1 METKTLTFR
10 KAAASDL
17 DAVTAIYDRLHAQED
32 AGRVTIGWVTGV
44 YPIRFDAEQALARG
58 DLYVCESE
66 GRVAASGIL
75 NQRQVDV
82 YTEGRWAYAA
92 EDRDVFVLHTLTVD
106 PDLSGRGIGCAFVQF
121 YEDTARALG
130 CTVLRMDT
138 NEKKRCRAALIR
150 AARLPGGG
158 HRAVRVQQHSE
169 CAARAA
175 RKEAIIFNME
185 GCGNGKTCMDSAM
198 HEQEAD
204 WGAAAGPAAGE
215 PQG

>member
-106 PDLSGRGIGCAFVQF
+106 PDLSGRGIGCISWDGSVHADQF
-121 YEDTARALG
+121 WREHTFGNVLERPFSAIWDDPSIELLHKLKDKKRHVTGRCATCRFLSICGGNFRARAESVHGDLWAP
-130 CTVLRMDT
+130 D
-138 NEKKRCRAALIR
+138 
-150 AARLPGGG
+150 
-158 HRAVRVQQHSE
+158 
-169 CAARAA
+169 
-175 RKEAIIFNME
+175 
-185 GCGNGKTCMDSAM
+185 
-198 HEQEAD
+198 
-204 WGAAAGPAAGE
+204 PACYLSDAEIKG
-215 PQG
+215 

>member
-44 YPIRFDAEQALARG
+44 YPTRLDAELAFGRN
-58 DLYVCESE
+58 DLYVCETE

-82 YTEGRWAYAA
+82 YTEGRWAYEA
-92 EDRDVFVLHTLTVD
+92 EESAVFVLHTLTVD
-106 PDLSGRGIGCAFVQF
+106 PALSGRGIGRAFVQF
-121 YEDTARALG
+121 YEDTARELG

-138 NEKKRCRAALIR
+138 NEKNA
-150 AARLPGGG
+150 AARRLYAQLGYRETNIVPC
-158 HRAVRVQQHSE
+158 AFNSIPNVRLVLLEKQL
-169 CAARAA
+169 
-175 RKEAIIFNME
+175 
-185 GCGNGKTCMDSAM
+185 
-198 HEQEAD
+198 
-204 WGAAAGPAAGE
+204 
-215 PQG
+215 

>member
-106 PDLSGRGIGCAFVQF
+106 PDLSGRGIGRAFVNSITGRD
-121 YEDTARALG
+121 YP
-130 CTVLRMDT
+130 
-138 NEKKRCRAALIR
+138 LIM
-150 AARLPGGG
+150 GTT
-158 HRAVRVQQHSE
+158 
-169 CAARAA
+169 
-175 RKEAIIFNME
+175 IILACLIIIMNLVSDLLYKIVDPRIE
-185 GCGNGKTCMDSAM
+185 LD
-198 HEQEAD
+198 
-204 WGAAAGPAAGE
+204 
-215 PQG
+215 

>member
-92 EDRDVFVLHTLTVD
+92 EDRDVFVLASAARSCNSMRIRRERWAAPCYGWIPTKKTLPRGAYTRG
-106 PDLSGRGIGCAFVQF
+106 SATGRR
-121 YEDTARALG
+121 TS
-130 CTVLRMDT
+130 
-138 NEKKRCRAALIR
+138 CRARSTAFR
-150 AARLPGGG
+150 
-158 HRAVRVQQHSE
+158 
-169 CAARAA
+169 
-175 RKEAIIFNME
+175 M
-185 GCGNGKTCMDSAM
+185 CGSCCSKRSYNF
-198 HEQEAD
+198 
-204 WGAAAGPAAGE
+204 
-215 PQG
+215 

>member
-1 METKTLTFR
+1 M
-10 KAAASDL
+10 
-17 DAVTAIYDRLHAQED
+17 
-32 AGRVTIGWVTGV
+32 
-44 YPIRFDAEQALARG
+44 RG

-138 NEKKRCRAALIR
+138 NEKNA
-150 AARLPGGG
+150 AARRLY
-158 HRAVRVQQHSE
+158 
-169 CAARAA
+169 ARLGY
-175 RKEAIIFNME
+175 R
-185 GCGNGKTCMDSAM
+185 
-198 HEQEAD
+198 EAD
-204 WGAAAGPAAGE
+204 IVPCAFNSIPNVRLVLLE
-215 PQG
+215 KKL

>member
-92 EDRDVFVLHTLTVD
+92 EGGASAARSCNSMRIRRERWAAPCCGWIPTKKTLPRGAYTRG
-106 PDLSGRGIGCAFVQF
+106 SATGRR
-121 YEDTARALG
+121 TS
-130 CTVLRMDT
+130 
-138 NEKKRCRAALIR
+138 CRARSTAFR
-150 AARLPGGG
+150 
-158 HRAVRVQQHSE
+158 
-169 CAARAA
+169 
-175 RKEAIIFNME
+175 M
-185 GCGNGKTCMDSAM
+185 CGSCCSKRSYNF
-198 HEQEAD
+198 
-204 WGAAAGPAAGE
+204 
-215 PQG
+215 